1 MSGTFIFIVVIVA
14 TYYLGKYA
22 ISKMEIIKRL
32 LIKGLIYSYKMDR
45 LAFEI
50 KKFK

>member
-1 MSGTFIFIVVIVA
+1 MKA
-14 TYYLGKYA
+14 
-22 ISKMEIIKRL
+22 IKRL
-32 LIKGLIYSYKMDR
+32 LIRGLIYSYKMDR

>member
-1 MSGTFIFIVVIVA
+1 MWTTTTTFGDIRLLIFI
-14 TYYLGKYA
+14 L
-22 ISKMEIIKRL
+22 KMKAIKRL

-50 KKFK
+50 KKFNN